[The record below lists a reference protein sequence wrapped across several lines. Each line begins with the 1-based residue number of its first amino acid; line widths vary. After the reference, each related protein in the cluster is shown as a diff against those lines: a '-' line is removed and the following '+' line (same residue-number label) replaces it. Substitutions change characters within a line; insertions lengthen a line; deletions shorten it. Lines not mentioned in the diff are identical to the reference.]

1 VRLADPMQ
9 TLPARSYELTP
20 HPPTR
25 CPPTSHSHSRDATR
39 TSCACSSDL
48 RSRDLGNLFP
58 AVDNDDGSA
67 YYWIASNVVA
77 YGGFKNFLGNDKVWI
92 HNLVLYPNGRT
103 PGSGNGPC
111 VMAWGGA
118 HEVYENNTC
127 VTRGAAGPGVDPYPW
142 GVEGSGCDYANE
154 TMRPVLLHLSRN
166 RYLSPKA
173 SYGSVCGRDLADLQA
188 LGEEVGSSVGSEPTV
203 SAMMDMAARV
213 LRPAG
218 L

>member
-1 VRLADPMQ
+1 MQ

-39 TSCACSSDL
+39 TSYACSSDL